1 MAVTVPILDAVSIPV
16 CSAKTLAFKN
26 NETKYLMHECKK
38 HVNVYYRKF
47 MLENFVYVVPL
58 YHQIWKS
65 NN

>member
-1 MAVTVPILDAVSIPV
+1 MAVTVPILDAVTIPV
-16 CSAKTLAFKN
+16 CSAKTLAYKN
-26 NETKYLMHECKK
+26 NETKYLMCECKK

-47 MLENFVYVVPL
+47 TVENFIYVVPL